1 MNKKPVA
8 AIILSIISIVSAL
21 VAIIFGILFVRTI
34 MFDAGTSGDYITNE
48 VLVFAFEFFMFLCL
62 SLGVAV
68 EGFVTGLIGMILT
81 IKKKF
86 VKLIWLPI
94 LGMLG
99 CFSSFVIVS
108 FAFSIIS
115 ASAD

>member
-1 MNKKPVA
+1 
-8 AIILSIISIVSAL
+8 
-21 VAIIFGILFVRTI
+21 

-62 SLGVAV
+62 SLGAAV
-68 EGFVTGLIGMILT
+68 EGFVTGLIGMILA

-86 VKLIWLPI
+86 IKLIWLPI

-99 CFSSFVIVS
+99 CISSFVIVDL
-108 FAFSIIS
+108 AFSIIS
-115 ASAD
+115 GSAG